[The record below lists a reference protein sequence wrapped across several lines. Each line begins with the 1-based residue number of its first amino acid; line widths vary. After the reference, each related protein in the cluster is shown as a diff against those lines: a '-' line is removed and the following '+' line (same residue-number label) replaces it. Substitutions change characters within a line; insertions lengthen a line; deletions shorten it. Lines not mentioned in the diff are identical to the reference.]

1 VRVVYLICNAFQNER
16 TFDGLYPAEKTN
28 KALFPYSM
36 CHCLSSMI
44 FFFLILYIF
53 FIQTVDKSI
62 QTLPI
67 FPIYFIQNNN
77 FSKIY
82 LEVNSYPILII
93 VISIN
98 SEFNVVL
105 LYNFKIIFY
114 EKHFENT
121 QVKHTTKLISFQ
133 TQCNDSTFVD
143 KFFKSVFKSCR
154 FDKYASKSYLK
165 ITTIN

>member
-1 VRVVYLICNAFQNER
+1 
-16 TFDGLYPAEKTN
+16 
-28 KALFPYSM
+28 M
-36 CHCLSSMI
+36 
-44 FFFLILYIF
+44 
-53 FIQTVDKSI
+53 DKSI

-77 FSKIY
+77 FSNIY
-82 LEVNSYPILII
+82 LEVNSCPILII

-133 TQCNDSTFVD
+133 TQCNNSTFVD